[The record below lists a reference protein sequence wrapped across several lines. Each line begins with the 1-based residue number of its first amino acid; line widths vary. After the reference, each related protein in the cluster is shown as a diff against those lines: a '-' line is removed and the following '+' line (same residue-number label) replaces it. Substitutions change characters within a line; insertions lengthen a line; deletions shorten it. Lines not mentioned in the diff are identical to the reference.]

1 MFGSSTLD
9 VAIGVVFIYLALSL
23 VCTAANELLAS
34 LWKWRA
40 KNLAEGLRNLL
51 NCKTQDELMTLFY
64 SHPLIQTLYRDE
76 NRLPSYLPSRTF
88 AFALMDIVAPVATA
102 DRSTIDGIRN
112 AVAATDK
119 VDKQVKDSLLILIDH
134 ADNAIKEAVTATQKA
149 ETALSKV
156 QEHIE
161 VWFNDSMER
170 VGGWY
175 KRRTQ
180 VLTFVLAL
188 IFTIAL
194 NVDSILITKRLSSDP
209 TLRAALVA
217 TAEKAAQQPAAI
229 VVTQPA
235 NQAGGAAG
243 QESAEARTGAA
254 YKALL
259 DKQDALQSLGV
270 PLGWGD
276 RKNWPGGDDRS
287 GLPLFWDWLSKV
299 LGLLLTAGAASLG
312 APFWFDMLNKIV
324 TIRSSGKAPE
334 EKQKS
339 PKEVPTPTEAGQTPR
354 EAKESKDSLIEVHG
368 KLDLLMQAIQARN
381 NPPEKQEP

>member
-9 VAIGVVFIYLALSL
+9 VAIGVVFVYLALSL

-51 NCKTQDELMTLFY
+51 NCENQDQLMTLFY
-64 SHPLIQTLYRDE
+64 KHPLIETLYRDAK
-76 NRLPSYLPSRTF
+76 RLPSYLPSRTF
-88 AFALMDIVAPVATA
+88 AFALMDIVAPVGTA
-102 DRSTIDGIRN
+102 DRSTINGIRT
-112 AVAATDK
+112 AVTATNK
-119 VDKQVKDSLLILIDH
+119 VNQQVKDSLLVLIDH
-134 ADNAIKEAVTATQKA
+134 ADNAMKEAVTATQRA

-156 QEHIE
+156 QENVE
-161 VWFNDSMER
+161 TWFNDSMER

-175 KRRTQ
+175 KRKTQ

-209 TLRAALVA
+209 TLRAAVVA
-217 TAEKAAQQPAAI
+217 TAEKSAQQPAAI

-235 NQAGGAAG
+235 NPARAAAD
-243 QESAEARTGAA
+243 QESVEARTGAA

-276 RKNWPGGDDRS
+276 RKNWPGSDGRS
-287 GLPLFWDWLSKV
+287 GMPLFWDWLSKV
-299 LGLLLTAGAASLG
+299 FGLLLTAGAASLG

-324 TIRSSGKAPE
+324 TIRSAGKAPE

-339 PKEVPTPTEAGQTPR
+339 PKEVPTPTEAGQTPK
-354 EAKESKDSLIEVHG
+354 EARESKDAFSEVHG
-368 KLDLLMQAIQARN
+368 KLDQLIQAIEARDK
-381 NPPEKQEP
+381 PPGGA